1 MSNEIFEWFLKGK
14 IGLGGFEGGGVR
26 IVEKKF
32 VDIFEL
38 VKKARGIE
46 DKA

>member
-1 MSNEIFEWFLKGK
+1 MIFEGEKFD
-14 IGLGGFEGGGVR
+14 LGGFEGGGVE

-38 VKKARGIE
+38 VEKVRGIE
-46 DKA
+46 DKD